1 MPSISD
7 TDILLLDISLFDTI
21 SLERRGNRLKTTEP
35 LTDSMF
41 YIMAAL
47 TKPRHGYAIMNLIEE
62 TTTGAITIGP
72 ASMYTIIKKLLKQEW
87 IYLYDGSDS
96 RRKTY
101 LLTERG
107 KEVLEEAVKIRKT
120 VIQLAEKG
128 LQEAGE

>member
-1 MPSISD
+1 M
-7 TDILLLDISLFDTI
+7 
-21 SLERRGNRLKTTEP
+21 KTTEQ

-62 TTTGAITIGP
+62 STKGAITIGP

-87 IYLYDGSDS
+87 IYLYDGTDS

-101 LLTERG
+101 LLTEKGR
-107 KEVLEEAVKIRKT
+107 EVLEKDVKLRKLM
-120 VIQLAEKG
+120 IELAETGLKG
-128 LQEAGE
+128 AEE

>member
-1 MPSISD
+1 MK
-7 TDILLLDISLFDTI
+7 
-21 SLERRGNRLKTTEP
+21 KTEQ

-62 TTTGAITIGP
+62 TSKGAITIGP

-101 LLTERG
+101 LLTEKGR
-107 KEVLEEAVKIRKT
+107 EVLEEDLKVRKLMF
-120 VIQLAEKG
+120 QLAESG
-128 LQEAGE
+128 LKEAKE

>member
-7 TDILLLDISLFDTI
+7 NDILLLDISRIDTI
-21 SLERRGNRLKTTEP
+21 SLERRGDRLKTTEP

-101 LLTERG
+101 LLTKRG
-107 KEVLEEAVKIRKT
+107 IEVLEEAVKIRKT

>member
-1 MPSISD
+1 M
-7 TDILLLDISLFDTI
+7 
-21 SLERRGNRLKTTEP
+21 KATEQ

-62 TTTGAITIGP
+62 TTKGVITIGP

-87 IYLYDGSDS
+87 IYLYDGSGS

-101 LLTERG
+101 LLTVIGR
-107 KEVLEEAVKIRKT
+107 EVLVENVKLRKLML
-120 VIQLAEKG
+120 QLAETG
-128 LQEAGE
+128 LGEVEE

>member
-1 MPSISD
+1 MEKS
-7 TDILLLDISLFDTI
+7 
-21 SLERRGNRLKTTEP
+21 EQ

-62 TTTGAITIGP
+62 TTSGIITIGP

-87 IYLYDGSDS
+87 IYLYDESNS

-101 LLTERG
+101 LLTQNG
-107 KEVLEEAVKIRKT
+107 KKVLEQDVMIRKQM
-120 VIQLAEKG
+120 IRLAEDG
-128 LQEAGE
+128 LKEEDR